1 MVRDMKNL
9 SALLIA
15 CLFLVSC
22 ASGPAPTPLVLQR
35 LATAGVDSRTYAK
48 IHAGRV
54 LSYQDILGLVQDKI
68 PDAAIVSYLKSTHAP
83 YQLKPAQLEALSDA
97 GAGSDLVN
105 YLGKSVGFYEAT
117 KRAQTGG
124 DKWDKHPYFDDPYYM
139 GAAPFPY
146 AYPGEWSDPAMMGM
160 WF

>member
-1 MVRDMKNL
+1 MKSL
-9 SALLIA
+9 PALLIL
-15 CLFLVSC
+15 CLFLASC
-22 ASGPAPTPLVLQR
+22 ATAPAPTPLVLQR
-35 LATAGVDSRTYAK
+35 LAVAGVDSRTYAK

-54 LSYQDILGLVQDKI
+54 LSYSDIEGLVQDKI

-83 YQLKPAQLEALSDA
+83 YRLTDAQLDSLSNS

-105 YLGKSVGFYEAT
+105 YLGKSVGYYEAT

-124 DKWDKHPYFDDPYYM
+124 DKWDNHPYFNNPYYL
-139 GAAPFPY
+139 GGAPFPY
-146 AYPGEWSDPAMMGM
+146 AYPGEWSDPAMLGM

>member
-1 MVRDMKNL
+1 MK
-9 SALLIA
+9 AIPAVVAIA

-22 ASGPAPTPLVLQR
+22 ATGPAPTPLVLQR
-35 LATAGVDSRTYAK
+35 MAASGVDSRTYAK

-54 LSYQDILGLVQDKI
+54 LDYSDILGLVQDKI

-83 YQLKPAQLEALSDA
+83 YRFTDAQLEKLSDA

-105 YLGKSVGFYEAT
+105 YLGQSVGYYEAT

-124 DKWDKHPYFDDPYYM
+124 DKWDRHPYFNDPYYW

-146 AYPGEWSDPAMMGM
+146 EFPDEWYDPATLGM